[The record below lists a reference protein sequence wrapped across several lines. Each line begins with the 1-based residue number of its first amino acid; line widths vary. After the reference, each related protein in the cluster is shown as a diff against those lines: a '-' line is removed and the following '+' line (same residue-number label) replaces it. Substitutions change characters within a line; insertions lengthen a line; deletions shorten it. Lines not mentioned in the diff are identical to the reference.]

1 MKKRALVMAG
11 LIAITILASTRV
23 ARAQDPMM
31 VKVPFDFVVGNS
43 TLPAGEYSVKI
54 SETNNAL
61 LLVNRTDSTASVI
74 ITTNP
79 AEAREIQT
87 DSKLVFN
94 RYGDRYFLSQVWSAG
109 FSHGRQLR
117 KSTREKESAQ
127 SAKFEN
133 QDKVTLVASLPPNHR

>member
-1 MKKRALVMAG
+1 MAG
-11 LIAITILASTRV
+11 LMALTVMASTQV
-23 ARAQDPMM
+23 ARAQDPMV
-31 VKVPFDFVVGNS
+31 VKIPFEFAAGNT

-54 SETNNAL
+54 SETNQAL
-61 LLVNRTDSTASVI
+61 LLVNRMNSEASVI
-74 ITTNP
+74 LTTNP

-117 KSTREKESAQ
+117 KSAREKESAQ

-133 QDKVTLVASLPPNHR
+133 QGEVTLVASLPTNHR